1 VNDPRRIRVLIAD
14 DHPLVRLGLVALL
27 GGEADMQVVAEAA
40 DGQEALEQFRAHR
53 PDVTITD
60 LRMPRAGGL
69 FAIEAIRSLDRAA
82 RILVLTMQT
91 GDDVVYRALQAG
103 ADGYLTKDV
112 PASHLLEAIRAV
124 DRGGT
129 WIPVDIAGRMV
140 ACMQQ
145 MPLSARET
153 EVLQH
158 IARGFSN
165 KEIAGR
171 LHVSESTIRTYVA
184 SLLEKL
190 GADNRTHAVN
200 LALRRNIIDMA
211 DAIPA

>member
-1 VNDPRRIRVLIAD
+1 
-14 DHPLVRLGLVALL
+14 VRLGLAALID
-27 GGEADMQVVAEAA
+27 GEADMQIVAEAA
-40 DGQEALEQFRAHR
+40 DGQAAFERFREHR

-60 LRMPRAGGL
+60 LRMPGGGGL
-69 FAIEAIRSLDRAA
+69 FAIQSIRALHRAA
-82 RILVLTMQT
+82 RILVLTMQA
-91 GDDVVYRALQAG
+91 GDDVIYRALQAG
-103 ADGYLTKDV
+103 ADGYLTKDL
-112 PASHLLEAIRAV
+112 PGSHLLDAIRAV
-124 DRGGT
+124 HRGGT

-171 LHVSESTIRTYVA
+171 LHVSESTVRTYVA

-190 GADNRTHAVN
+190 GADNRTHAVH